1 MATNPPIEPN
11 VFTTTQT
18 SSGQAVFTEVK
29 PKIFSSNL
37 AVIYGSNS
45 LPVNITDNADLEYHS
60 SSSIELVPKQGCQVF
75 TMRIAPGGKDA
86 PISRL
91 HRNLSIDIGILVAG
105 SGMTCPSLKLLL
117 HCWRWLISLPLDI
130 VDAVLD
136 SGESRTL
143 LVGDSL
149 IQRATMHGWRNTSE
163 TETASMVIVAIPATE
178 NGGSVQSS
186 EI

>member
-18 SSGQAVFTEVK
+18 ASGQAVFTEVK
-29 PKIFSSNL
+29 PKVFSSNL

-45 LPVNITDNADLEYHS
+45 LPVDITDNADLEYHS
-60 SSSIELVPKQGCQVF
+60 SSPIELVPKQGCQVF

-105 SGMTCPSLKLLL
+105 S
-117 HCWRWLISLPLDI
+117 
-130 VDAVLD
+130 VEAVLD

-143 LVGDSL
+143 VVGDSL